1 VQDGMTV
8 KGADGSSIGH
18 VTAVQDIEGTFL
30 LERSGGQE
38 WSIYVPFEAIQ
49 AISNREVMLTVPSN
63 EVGEQGWWK
72 IQIPETA
79 RGGGNSIRL

>member
-1 VQDGMTV
+1 MTV

-63 EVGEQGWWK
+63 EVGEQGWK
-72 IQIPETA
+72 VQIPETA

>member
-1 VQDGMTV
+1 MTV
-8 KGADGSSIGH
+8 KGADGPSIGY
-18 VTAVQDIEGTFL
+18 VTAVQGIEGTFL
-30 LERSGGQE
+30 LERPGGQE

-72 IQIPETA
+72 IQAPET
-79 RGGGNSIRL
+79 GTQ

>member
-1 VQDGMTV
+1 VQDGMTI
-8 KGADGSSIGH
+8 KGADGQNIVH

-30 LERSGGQE
+30 LERPGGQE

-72 IQIPETA
+72 IQISETA
-79 RGGGNSIRL
+79 PRG